1 MNASPENKNKEPSL
15 SSNHAYCPL
24 VDTHAHVNLDE
35 FQDDLSNLITRSRQG
50 VFPPVRGKQ
59 VANGTIHPFMSG
71 LICPAVDLQTS
82 KRAVELARRYSFI
95 FAALGV
101 HPNHTPQLQEGEWDE
116 IVRLVDEETRSVN
129 QSKPIVVALGET
141 GLDRYWDD
149 APFELQLQYFLKTL
163 ELGKEKKLPVIIH
176 SREANEDLDSI
187 LQDYYGNCA
196 RDWPVGVVHSFSGTL
211 EQAQR
216 MIDLGFYL
224 GFGGFV
230 TYTNKKFADLWEV
243 AKAIPLDRILLETDS
258 PFLTPHPLRGKI
270 DRNEPLLTAFVAR
283 RIAELRDLSTVEIA
297 RATRQN
303 AINLFRLPPLSDY
316 PEKE

>member
-1 MNASPENKNKEPSL
+1 MDAFPDNENKEL
-15 SSNHAYCPL
+15 SQTSNQVYCPL
-24 VDTHAHVNLDE
+24 VDTHAHVNLDD
-35 FQDDLSNLITRSRQG
+35 FQGDLGDLIQRSRQG

-59 VANGTIHPFMSG
+59 VANGTIHPFISG

-82 KRAVELARRYSFI
+82 KKAIELARRYSFI

-101 HPNHTPQLQEGEWDE
+101 HPNHTAQIHEGEWNQ
-116 IVRLVDEETRSVN
+116 IVRLVDEETKSPN

-149 APFELQLQYFLKTL
+149 ASFQTQLQYFLKTL

-187 LQDYYGNCA
+187 LYDFYGTSAC
-196 RDWPVGVVHSFSGTL
+196 DWPVGVVHSFSGTP

-216 MIDLGFYL
+216 LIDLGFYL

-243 AKAIPLDRILLETDS
+243 ARTIPIERILLETDS

-283 RIAELRDLSTVEIA
+283 RIAELRDLSMSEVA
-297 RATRQN
+297 RETRQN
-303 AINLFRLPPLSDY
+303 AITLFRLPPLSDN
-316 PEKE
+316 PEKD

>member
-1 MNASPENKNKEPSL
+1 MNASPTNENKEPSL
-15 SSNHAYCPL
+15 IPNQVYCPL
-24 VDTHAHVNLDE
+24 VDTHAHINLDE
-35 FQDDLSNLITRSRQG
+35 FQDDLVDLITRSQTG

-59 VANGTIHPFMSG
+59 VANGTLHPFMSG
-71 LICPAVDLQTS
+71 LVCPAVDLQTS
-82 KRAVELARRYSFI
+82 KRAIELARRYPFI

-116 IVRLVDEETRSVN
+116 IVRLVDKETQAPSA
-129 QSKPIVVALGET
+129 SKSIVVALGET

-149 APFELQLQYFLKTL
+149 APFDLQLQYFLKTL

-187 LQDYYGNCA
+187 LLDFYGNGSC
-196 RDWPVGVVHSFSGTL
+196 DWPVGVVHSFSGTP

-216 MIDLGFYL
+216 LVELGFYL

-230 TYTNKKFADLWEV
+230 TYTSKKFADLWEV
-243 AKAIPLDRILLETDS
+243 ARATPIDRILLETDS

-303 AINLFRLPPLSDY
+303 ATTLFRLPPLSDY
-316 PEKE
+316 PEEI

>member
-1 MNASPENKNKEPSL
+1 MNASPENENKEPSL
-15 SSNHAYCPL
+15 RLNHVYCPL
-24 VDTHAHVNLDE
+24 VDTHAHINLDE
-35 FQDDLSNLITRSRQG
+35 FQDDLGDLITRSRQG

-101 HPNHTPQLQEGEWDE
+101 HPNHTSQIQEREWDE
-116 IVRLVDEETRSVN
+116 IVRLVDEETLAAN

-163 ELGKEKKLPVIIH
+163 ELSKEKKLPVIIH

-187 LQDYYGNCA
+187 LHDFYGNCPSD
-196 RDWPVGVVHSFSGTL
+196 RPVGVVHSFSGTP

-216 MIDLGFYL
+216 LIDLGFYL

-230 TYTNKKFADLWEV
+230 TYTSKKFADLWNV
-243 AKAIPLDRILLETDS
+243 ARSIPLDRILLETDS

-283 RIAELRDLSTVEIA
+283 RIAELRDLSTAEIA